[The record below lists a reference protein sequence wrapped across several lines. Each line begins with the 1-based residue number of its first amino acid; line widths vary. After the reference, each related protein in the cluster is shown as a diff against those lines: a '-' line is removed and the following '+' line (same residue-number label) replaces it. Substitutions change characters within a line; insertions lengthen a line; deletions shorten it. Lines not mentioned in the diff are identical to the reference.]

1 MVENKVYIAFGIIG
15 LILAITGVIIAIFS
29 KETGMAWA
37 LFGNGIAIIWVGFHK
52 VYHRSKHEE
61 K

>member
-15 LILAITGVIIAIFS
+15 LILAITGAIITIFS
-29 KETGMAWA
+29 KQASMSWA
-37 LFGNGIAIIWVGFHK
+37 LFGSGIAIVWISFHK
-52 VYHRSKHEE
+52 VYHRNK

>member
-1 MVENKVYIAFGIIG
+1 MIKKEYVAFGIIG
-15 LILAITGVIIAIFS
+15 LILAIVGAMIAIFS

-37 LFGNGIAIIWVGFHK
+37 LSGSGIAIIWISFHK
-52 VYHRSKHEE
+52 LYHRSKH

>member
-1 MVENKVYIAFGIIG
+1 MVENRVYISFGIIG
-15 LILAITGVIIAIFS
+15 LILAIAGTITTIFS
-29 KETGMAWA
+29 KEIGMAWA
-37 LFGNGIAIIWVGFHK
+37 LFGSGIAIIWVSFHK

>member
-15 LILAITGVIIAIFS
+15 LILAITGVIITIFS
-29 KETGMAWA
+29 KETGMYWA
-37 LFGNGIAIIWVGFHK
+37 LFGSRIAIIWVSFHK
-52 VYHRSKHEE
+52 VYHRGRHEE